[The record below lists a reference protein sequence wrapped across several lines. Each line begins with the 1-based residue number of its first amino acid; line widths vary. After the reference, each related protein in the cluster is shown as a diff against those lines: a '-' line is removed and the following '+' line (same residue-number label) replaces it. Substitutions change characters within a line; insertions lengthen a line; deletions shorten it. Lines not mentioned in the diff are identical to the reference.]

1 MCVDQHLEPLELVS
15 FAHPDVVAGGPVD
28 QIQDSGL
35 NKGVRD
41 YESDNLA
48 DFMGFS
54 VTDVA
59 EQLTRMDAVSAS
71 FYCLLLYDSSWS
83 YRLVMLV
90 FLML

>member
-1 MCVDQHLEPLELVS
+1 MICLS

-28 QIQDSGL
+28 QIEESAL
-35 NKGVRD
+35 NKDARD

-71 FYCLLLYDSSWS
+71 VYCLLLFDSSQS
-83 YRLVMLV
+83 YRFVMLV

>member
-71 FYCLLLYDSSWS
+71 FYCLLLCDSSCS
-83 YRLVMLV
+83 LVMLV

>member
-1 MCVDQHLEPLELVS
+1 MIGLS
-15 FAHPDVVAGGPVD
+15 FAHPDVVAGGPVEE
-28 QIQDSGL
+28 SAL
-35 NKGVRD
+35 NTEARD
-41 YESDNLA
+41 YDRA
-48 DFMGFS
+48 DFAGFS

-71 FYCLLLYDSSWS
+71 VYCLLLFDSSRS